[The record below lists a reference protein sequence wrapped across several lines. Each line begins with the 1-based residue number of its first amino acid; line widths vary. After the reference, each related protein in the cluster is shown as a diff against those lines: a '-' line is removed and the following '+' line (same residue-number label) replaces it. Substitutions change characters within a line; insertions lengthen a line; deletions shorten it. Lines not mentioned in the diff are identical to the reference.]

1 MKLRLFCRLSSSAQ
15 TMIANHWLGRDSH
28 CEWDHW
34 FCPSIVTT
42 VAVCN
47 NQWMSFLGSADT
59 FQYTKVLAST
69 RLGWDLV
76 HGCLV
81 VGSVSTMCTSLYLQW
96 VLGCDTVDGCLV
108 VGSGLWHRLWH
119 RHGSKDRWPDALH
132 WFRLP
137 AQIHPPDDPF
147 IPSQT
152 SSEIKMSRT
161 PFTRQLVPLHM
172 SYSLLCSRKDNPR
185 KNGIIVDMSTM
196 IPFWN
201 SKFNTRSLGALR
213 APTSRL

>member
-137 AQIHPPDDPF
+137 AQIHPPT
-147 IPSQT
+147 IPSSLRKHRLKWKCPAHRLLGNWFLCTCLTLYFVLARTTPAKMESLWICPQWFHF
-152 SSEIKMSRT
+152 EIVN
-161 PFTRQLVPLHM
+161 LILEV
-172 SYSLLCSRKDNPR
+172 
-185 KNGIIVDMSTM
+185 
-196 IPFWN
+196 
-201 SKFNTRSLGALR
+201 
-213 APTSRL
+213 